1 MPSARPELLIV
12 AGPGKGARAV
22 LMTDSV
28 TVGRSSGCDVR
39 VPEQSVS
46 RHQLTFTA
54 DPEGWLVE
62 NVSKQAIRIN
72 DRKYKAGGKAY
83 LETGDAL
90 YLGTASVLLFV
101 SAGDDP
107 DQAARAFLTEQPEL
121 AHVQGVPIPA
131 QAAAPTPAPP
141 APAGAPPPAAPAAAA
156 TAPPIPDSP
165 STESP
170 TEPPPLVEDGE
181 EDSAA
186 QQEQDI
192 LAERRKKLI
201 KYSIGA
207 GIYVVILI
215 LLFVLLSSL
224 SKEDDDKTPRG
235 APAWYGDDEIRVM
248 LAQEYELRRNAS
260 LAGEYIQVARQMYR
274 DRTLKPGNLFLC
286 VKHYKLYLA
295 YRAGDR
301 FEGPT
306 QDERQYRDALRDL
319 TDRIIGTYRSAYANS
334 QNKNWAAARREFM
347 ELLAMLPVEKGPE
360 PPPFPKPV
368 DPEKPLPNTT
378 DLIER
383 IRDHVGYINRA
394 EQAAKR
400 R

>member
-1 MPSARPELLIV
+1 MLSARPELLIV

-28 TVGRSSGCDVR
+28 SVGRSAACDVR

-72 DRKYKAGGKAY
+72 DRKYKSGGKAY

-107 DQAARAFLTEQPEL
+107 DQASRAFLAEHPEL
-121 AHVQGVPIPA
+121 ADVQSTPIPA
-131 QAAAPTPAPP
+131 QTAAATPASP
-141 APAGAPPPAAPAAAA
+141 APASAPPPVTAAPIPAAPA
-156 TAPPIPDSP
+156 
-165 STESP
+165 TEPP

-201 KYSIGA
+201 KYGIGA
-207 GIYVVILI
+207 GVYVVILI
-215 LLFVLLSSL
+215 ILFAVLSTL
-224 SKEDDDKTPRG
+224 SKDDDDKNTGG
-235 APAWYGDDEIRVM
+235 APGWYGDDEIRVM
-248 LAQEYELRRNAS
+248 LTQEYELRRNAS
-260 LAGEYIQVARQMYR
+260 LAGEYLQVARQMYR
-274 DRTLKPGNLFLC
+274 DRTLNPGNLFRC

-295 YRAGDR
+295 YRAGER

-334 QNKNWAAARREFM
+334 RNKNWAAARREFM
-347 ELLAMLPVEKGPE
+347 ELLAMLPAGEDPQT
-360 PPPFPKPV
+360 PPFVQPPSE
-368 DPEKPLPNTT
+368 DPEKKFLNTT
-378 DLIER
+378 DLIQN
-383 IRDHVGYINRA
+383 IRAHIGYVNRA
-394 EQAAKR
+394 ERAAKR